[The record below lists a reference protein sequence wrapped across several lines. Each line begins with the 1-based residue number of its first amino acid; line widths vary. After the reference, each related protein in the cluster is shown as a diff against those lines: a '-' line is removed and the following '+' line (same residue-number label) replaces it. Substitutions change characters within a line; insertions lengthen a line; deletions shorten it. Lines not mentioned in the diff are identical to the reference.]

1 MSEIIVPKWG
11 LTTDEMTLLEW
22 YKEVGDTVDV
32 DEPVAEVETDKA
44 TQEIVSQAAGT
55 IVQLLADEGDDLE
68 VGQPIAKIDP

>member
-1 MSEIIVPKWG
+1 MSEIIVPRWG